1 MHFYE
6 ISKVRIEAETAA
18 IPIILDILSDLHLNG
33 YALIKAQKFLKN
45 KNKLIPINILEYIV
59 SESDA
64 EEIMILINNRRL
76 SDYIVNEYIEK
87 IQVSQREDFI

>member
-6 ISKVRIEAETAA
+6 ISKVRIEAEAAA
-18 IPIILDILSDLHLNG
+18 IPIIIDILSDLHLNG
-33 YALIKAQKFLKN
+33 YTLIKAQKFLKN
-45 KNKLIPINILEYIV
+45 KNKLIPVNIIEYIV